1 MSVQASKADTGLV
14 RDGQGWR
21 VAQKIRWR
29 VEPVVRRSA
38 AIVIFLLLWELAA
51 RLGLINQTFLPQR
64 DRVSG
69 AGAAA

>member
-21 VAQKIRWR
+21 VAQNIWWR
-29 VEPVVRRSA
+29 AEPRVRRSA
-38 AIVIFLLLWELAA
+38 AIVILLILGEFAA
-51 RLGLINQTFLPQR
+51 RLGLINRTFLPQR

-69 AGAAA
+69 ASAAA